1 MAKSPPIVFNQIIR
15 TVANHTAAYAFG
27 YWGIAVLLF
36 VALIQESHKHPYV
49 LFLTSE
55 ETIHQ
60 AHRCIVVGIGSK
72 LSDGALLLDKVAQ
85 VV

>member
-1 MAKSPPIVFNQIIR
+1 MAKSPPIVFNLIIR
-15 TVANHTAAYAFG
+15 TVAKRTAAYALG
-27 YWGIAVLLF
+27 YLQIAFLFF
-36 VALIQESHKHPYV
+36 VAFIQESHKHPYV

-60 AHRCIVVGIGSK
+60 AHRCIVFGIGSK
-72 LSDGALLLDKVAQ
+72 LSDGTLLLDKVAQ